1 MIRRLVSVWHARNL
15 EFVRDRS
22 TLLFTLVMPVM
33 LIVGMSFVFGG
44 QEPPLFKVGVLS
56 AAPLDKSAHP
66 FLHERFVEFV
76 PIASESDGL
85 HKVTHQQIDLL
96 LDLPHRGVAAG
107 ARASANA
114 GTGENGGGDASAGAG
129 ADADAGDAQGPP
141 RYWVNTDSPKGYIVE
156 KLLLASAPTAKRERV
171 TGTATRYIDW
181 LFPGILGMNMMF
193 SCLFGVGYVV
203 LRYRKNGFLKR
214 LHATPLTAF
223 EFLSAQVLSRLCLI
237 LFVTVLLYIGIASII
252 HFHSGGSLLLLF
264 VLAVLASLSM
274 IALGLTIAA
283 RFASEELVAGL
294 LNLLTWPMMLLSG
307 IWFSLEGSPQWV
319 QWLASIFPLTHLLEA
334 SRAIML
340 DGAGVAQIVP
350 DLIYLGVTAVA
361 FLVFGAWSFRWR
373 IE

>member
-1 MIRRLVSVWHARNL
+1 VIRRLVSVWHARNL

-44 QEPPLFKVGVLS
+44 QERPLFKVGVLS

-66 FLHERFVEFV
+66 FLHERFVDFV

-252 HFHSGGSLLLLF
+252 HFHSAGSLLLLF

>member
-1 MIRRLVSVWHARNL
+1 MIKRLLSVWHARNL

-44 QEPPLFKVGVLS
+44 RERPLFKVGVLS

-66 FLHERFVEFV
+66 FLHERFVDFV
-76 PIASESDGL
+76 PIGSESDGL

-96 LDLPHRGVAAG
+96 LDLPHRGAG
-107 ARASANA
+107 ASDPP
-114 GTGENGGGDASAGAG
+114 GT
-129 ADADAGDAQGPP
+129 P

-156 KLLLASAPTAKRERV
+156 KLLLAAAPAAERERV
-171 TGTATRYIDW
+171 TGTATRYVDW

-237 LFVTVLLYIGIASII
+237 LFVTVALYVGIASLI
-252 HFHSGGSLLLLF
+252 HFHSAGSLLLLL

-283 RFASEELVAGL
+283 RFASEELVGGL

-319 QWLASIFPLTHLLEA
+319 QWLASIFPLTHLLDA

-350 DLIYLGVTAVA
+350 HLVYLSVTAVA
-361 FLVFGAWSFRWR
+361 FLAFGAWSFRWR